1 MQRAKERETMT
12 KAQEETARRE
22 KEAKKSEEWHAP
34 CFGPGASP
42 ADGVKVQYMP
52 ASFFREARGPVR
64 MSFGGFNKEVE
75 RMNEESAER
84 RRRAK
89 AMAEAANAKN
99 EDVTDAEMAASL
111 GKGEGAAKSGA
122 KSAASCKG
130 GDGAKG
136 FMRPPALE
144 ATRKRSGDDDNHER
158 KKKKKSKDAKR

>member
-1 MQRAKERETMT
+1 MA

-22 KEAKKSEEWHAP
+22 KEAKQSEEWHAP
-34 CFGPGASP
+34 GFGPGATP

-122 KSAASCKG
+122 KSAASGEG

-136 FMRPPALE
+136 AGVMRPPALE

-158 KKKKKSKDAKR
+158 KKKKKSEDAKR

>member
-1 MQRAKERETMT
+1 MA

-22 KEAKKSEEWHAP
+22 KEAKKNEEWHAP
-34 CFGPGASP
+34 GFGPGATP
-42 ADGVKVQYMP
+42 ADGVKVQYVP

-111 GKGEGAAKSGA
+111 GKGAGAAKSGA
-122 KSAASCKG
+122 KSAASGEG

-136 FMRPPALE
+136 AGFKRPPALE

-158 KKKKKSKDAKR
+158 KKKKKKKGKE

>member
-1 MQRAKERETMT
+1 MA

-22 KEAKKSEEWHAP
+22 KEAKKNEEWHAP
-34 CFGPGASP
+34 GFGPGATP
-42 ADGVKVQYMP
+42 TDGVKVP

-111 GKGEGAAKSGA
+111 GKGAGAAKSGA
-122 KSAASCKG
+122 KLAASGEG

-136 FMRPPALE
+136 AGFKRPPALE
-144 ATRKRSGDDDNHER
+144 ATRKRSGDDDNHEW
-158 KKKKKSKDAKR
+158 KKKKKSKE

>member
-1 MQRAKERETMT
+1 MT
-12 KAQEETARRE
+12 KAQEETARDAR
-22 KEAKKSEEWHAP
+22 KKQRRARSGTP
-34 CFGPGASP
+34 GFGPGASP
-42 ADGVKVQYMP
+42 ADGVKVQH
-52 ASFFREARGPVR
+52 AGFVLSRGQRSGVR

-111 GKGEGAAKSGA
+111 GKGARAARA
-122 KSAASCKG
+122 KSAASGKG
-130 GDGAKG
+130 GDGAKWI
-136 FMRPPALE
+136 RETPPALE

-158 KKKKKSKDAKR
+158 RKKKSKRCDTR

>member
-1 MQRAKERETMT
+1 MA

-22 KEAKKSEEWHAP
+22 KEAKQSEEWHAP
-34 CFGPGASP
+34 GFGPGATP

-111 GKGEGAAKSGA
+111 GKGKGRQRAARSRPR
-122 KSAASCKG
+122 AARVGTGRRDS
-130 GDGAKG
+130 
-136 FMRPPALE
+136 
-144 ATRKRSGDDDNHER
+144 
-158 KKKKKSKDAKR
+158 